1 MVHETLRSW
10 EPSSYQPVCVRGR
23 SEGATV
29 FTGYLWFSRGGVPTE
44 EQQATSEYRDG
55 PRWFAAPFALESF
68 GGKTFLRYRSPLRAL
83 ILRALFVTARSLEP

>member
-10 EPSSYQPVCVRGR
+10 EPSSYQLVCVRGR

-29 FTGYLWFSRGGVPTE
+29 FTGYLWFSRGGLPTE

-55 PRWFAAPFALESF
+55 PTSSSPRLDAARETPMGRMSGPWGACLS
-68 GGKTFLRYRSPLRAL
+68 RA
-83 ILRALFVTARSLEP
+83 RVQV